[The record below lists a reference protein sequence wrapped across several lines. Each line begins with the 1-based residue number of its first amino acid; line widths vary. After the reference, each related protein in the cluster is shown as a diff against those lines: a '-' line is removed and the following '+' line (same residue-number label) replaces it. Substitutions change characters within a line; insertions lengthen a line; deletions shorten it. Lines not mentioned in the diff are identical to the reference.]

1 MGNPLFFT
9 YIFNLIRIYY
19 LQKPALWVPPT
30 QMVEPNSTPLF
41 SKLGI
46 LDIFEVSKFE
56 LTNSCFIMK
65 MTYCPHY
72 FSTFW

>member
-30 QMVEPNSTPLF
+30 QIVEPIPL
-41 SKLGI
+41 
-46 LDIFEVSKFE
+46 
-56 LTNSCFIMK
+56 
-65 MTYCPHY
+65 PY
-72 FSTFW
+72 FPN